1 MATRLTALVA
11 TTPVALWSNNTTTTV
26 SARVCRR
33 AFVRLNQKYVFS
45 FILTPSTPRS
55 LTHSFTRSCAQVV
68 LRAAIHAFALV
79 GDSVSP
85 QDCSTLMTVAMS
97 LLVDNEKFANPLSS
111 DVLRLCVVLCKT
123 KYEENEIIINNN
135 FFYVCFIVARNAALQ
150 ALESASFGD
159 GSDDPRRLRAS

>member
-26 SARVCRR
+26 SARVCHH
-33 AFVRLNQKYVFS
+33 AFVHLNQKYVFS
-45 FILTPSTPRS
+45 FILTSCHAT
-55 LTHSFTRSCAQVV
+55 LTHSLNRCCAQVV

-123 KYEENEIIINNN
+123 KNEENE
-135 FFYVCFIVARNAALQ
+135 F
-150 ALESASFGD
+150 
-159 GSDDPRRLRAS
+159 